1 MTRSLLEVSALPI
14 VMETADPYKIGSANP
29 REVLELA
36 GELKG

>member
-14 VMETADPYKIGSANP
+14 VMETADPYKIGSASP